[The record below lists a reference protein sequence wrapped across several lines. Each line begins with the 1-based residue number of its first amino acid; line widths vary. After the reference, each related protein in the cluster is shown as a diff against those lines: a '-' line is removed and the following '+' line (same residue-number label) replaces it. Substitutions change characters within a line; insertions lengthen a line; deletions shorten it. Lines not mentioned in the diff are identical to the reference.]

1 MPSRAAK
8 IGQMGKP
15 GYRAL
20 IWGGLLLVLFFVS
33 HFVWLSSAKGSY
45 PARVEALRRA
55 GEPVTLAD
63 LAEASVSEDQ
73 NGAPLLLRAKE
84 YYEREAKQPICLDDH
99 PENWNE
105 AERAE
110 VAAYLE
116 RCKPFFDLLKEAAAK
131 PKCRFDNDWEA
142 GVFVSPDR
150 TPLMNFAGTALH
162 TRVREKPE
170 TVIESIA
177 LLLDLS
183 QNMERKLVITE
194 MMHQGRVVRAFGMLK
209 RAAKRPGFDAR
220 RARAVLEPR
229 FKAAVQPGQV
239 VKVLRCERA
248 FALWCIGRRLQGDGR
263 GGSDGDRYME
273 WALAWLRSPI
283 TYGDGSCCL
292 DLFEEAIGLAKRGQS
307 FDDFER
313 RVEKLGENYVIARG
327 FARLPGLLRRLTM
340 QHESRM
346 RVATRGLAA
355 LEHRRATGSWP
366 ADLDRTE
373 ADGVEGGVR
382 IADGDIIWVLE
393 PR

>member
-1 MPSRAAK
+1 
-8 IGQMGKP
+8 MGKP

-20 IWGGLLLVLFFVS
+20 IWGGLLLVLFFGI
-33 HFVWLSSAKGSY
+33 HFVWLSSAKGRY
-45 PARVEALRRA
+45 LAGVEALRQA
-55 GEPVTLAD
+55 GEPVTRAD
-63 LAEASVSEDQ
+63 LAEAVSEDQ

-84 YYEREAKQPICLDDH
+84 YYEREAKQPICLDDR

-142 GVFVSPDR
+142 GVFVAPESIS
-150 TPLMNFAGTALH
+150 LMNFAGRALAH
-162 TRVREKPE
+162 RVQEKPE
-170 TVIESIA
+170 TAIESIA

-183 QNMERKLVITE
+183 QNMERKFVITE
-194 MMHQGRVVRAFGMLK
+194 TMHQGRVVRAFGMLK

-239 VKVLRCERA
+239 VEVLRCERV
-248 FALWCIGRRLQGDGR
+248 FALWRIGRRLQGH
-263 GGSDGDRYME
+263 GGGYMD

-292 DLFEEAIGLAKRGQS
+292 DLCEEAIGLAKRGQS

-327 FARLPGLLRRLTM
+327 FARLPGLLRRHTM
-340 QHESRM
+340 QHESRV

-382 IADGDIIWVLE
+382 IADGNVTWVLE